1 MLIPFLLEPYFL
13 TNVSKLPLILSGI
26 LVLSIIP
33 LAFGEFE
40 DTIVV
45 LETNSGDL
53 VIEFFPNDAPLHV
66 ENFLSLISP
75 SGFYDDT
82 SFHRII
88 PGFMIQGGD
97 PNTKFNPENEANW
110 GKGNPGYYIEAEFND
125 IKHERGILSMARG
138 PDPNSAGSQFFI
150 VHKDS
155 TFLDG
160 QYTVFGRLVTQES
173 LETLDKIASLQTDQR
188 DIPID
193 REAPKIIKT
202 QVLER
207 SDFDNLLELDP
218 PERTLQFSS
227 NFDKDDGRYTDKELG
242 FSFLKPIGWT
252 TTNPESTSSNSP
264 QVATLG
270 PASQGIPVV
279 FAVNVK
285 NSTSSLDKH
294 ILDVENIFLPMI
306 DSGTVKILTEEK
318 INTKKGDGY
327 KIILT
332 QIFTKPNSE
341 TVNLKIEFL
350 LIKTPEKLY
359 TLQFTSVEEMFD
371 DFMDGQFKDI
381 LDSFTIMESIPQ
393 ASGINETELESS
405 EGGGC
410 LIATAAYG
418 SEMAPQV
425 QFLREIRDN
434 TVLQTQSG
442 TSFMTAF
449 NTLYYTFSPTVA
461 DYERENPVFKE
472 AVKVGL
478 TPLLTSLT
486 ILNYVDIDTEQEM
499 LGYGIGIIMLNI
511 GMYFVAPAV
520 VIIALKKRRR

>member
-173 LETLDKIASLQTDQR
+173 FETLDKIASLQTDQR

-202 QVLER
+202 LVLER

-252 TTNPESTSSNSP
+252 TTC
-264 QVATLG
+264 L
-270 PASQGIPVV
+270 
-279 FAVNVK
+279 
-285 NSTSSLDKH
+285 
-294 ILDVENIFLPMI
+294 
-306 DSGTVKILTEEK
+306 
-318 INTKKGDGY
+318 
-327 KIILT
+327 
-332 QIFTKPNSE
+332 
-341 TVNLKIEFL
+341 
-350 LIKTPEKLY
+350 LY
-359 TLQFTSVEEMFD
+359 TSP
-371 DFMDGQFKDI
+371 
-381 LDSFTIMESIPQ
+381 SP
-393 ASGINETELESS
+393 
-405 EGGGC
+405 
-410 LIATAAYG
+410 
-418 SEMAPQV
+418 
-425 QFLREIRDN
+425 RD
-434 TVLQTQSG
+434 
-442 TSFMTAF
+442 
-449 NTLYYTFSPTVA
+449 
-461 DYERENPVFKE
+461 
-472 AVKVGL
+472 
-478 TPLLTSLT
+478 
-486 ILNYVDIDTEQEM
+486 
-499 LGYGIGIIMLNI
+499 
-511 GMYFVAPAV
+511 
-520 VIIALKKRRR
+520 